1 MADKHSL
8 QLLCIQRAFIHRKR
22 KRTKLFTADIL
33 CDISGMYS
41 GACVEKVDYRS

>member
-8 QLLCIQRAFIHRKR
+8 QLLRIQGAFIHRKR

-33 CDISGMYS
+33 CDISGMYC
-41 GACVEKVDYRS
+41 GACVEKVDHRS